1 MPEPI
6 VQARIT
12 ATPAARE
19 AIRLLRATR
28 GGPVVFVQSGGC
40 CAGSTPMC
48 FPVGEFLI
56 GEIDVLL
63 GDIDGCPFYIDKRLD
78 QAWHQERFLLDVAS
92 GEPEDFSLAAGD
104 NLHFV
109 THSPACVPPGA
120 AGENVLSSNSE
131 RSTP

>member
-1 MPEPI
+1 MPESM
-6 VQARIT
+6 VVARIT

-19 AIRLLRATR
+19 AIRLLRAAR
-28 GGPVVFVQSGGC
+28 GGSVMFVQSGGC

-48 FPVGEFLI
+48 FPTGEFLI
-56 GEIDVLL
+56 GGIDVLL

-78 QAWHQERFLLDVAS
+78 QAWHQEQFLLDVAA

-109 THSPACVPPGA
+109 TRSPACVSPGA
-120 AGENVLSSNSE
+120 SSQHVLSFTSE